1 MYGQAIQ
8 WALTQKDEMGN
19 QITSKDGQLLVDKV
33 REYFNNNDIEYD
45 TFSYVDLIPYLPEQS
60 NIVELLG
67 GGFFTPFRDWG

>member
-1 MYGQAIQ
+1 MELGGDVAMYGQAIQ

-45 TFSYVDLIPYLPEQS
+45 TFSYVDLVPYLPE
-60 NIVELLG
+60 
-67 GGFFTPFRDWG
+67 